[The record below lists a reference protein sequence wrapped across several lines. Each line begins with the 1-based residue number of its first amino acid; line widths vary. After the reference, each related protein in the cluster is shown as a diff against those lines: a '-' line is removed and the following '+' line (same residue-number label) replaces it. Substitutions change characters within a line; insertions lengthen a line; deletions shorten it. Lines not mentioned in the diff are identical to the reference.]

1 MSSAS
6 DSPIYT
12 VERMEAAPD
21 LFRTNGMGRVPGNP
35 TVQSIIEDPGQTQ
48 QDRPL
53 PGSTDSK
60 TPGSTSREQ
69 GSVMMPMMLMM
80 PTSCYQIMMLMPG
93 LANSLMFVEVD
104 ITKFLQLIENLF
116 KYHQI
121 NSSTDK
127 LEHLSS
133 YCQSAITL

>member
-1 MSSAS
+1 
-6 DSPIYT
+6 
-12 VERMEAAPD
+12 
-21 LFRTNGMGRVPGNP
+21 
-35 TVQSIIEDPGQTQ
+35 
-48 QDRPL
+48 
-53 PGSTDSK
+53 
-60 TPGSTSREQ
+60 
-69 GSVMMPMMLMM
+69 
-80 PTSCYQIMMLMPG
+80 MLMPG

-133 YCQSAITL
+133 YCQSAITLQIKFLNKYKVQDYEGVVEKLQNQYIEKDKTQQIFIMLWLEVYKNINQNKEVDLSKYITNFYNMSKKLVEEEVLSTFIQRI